1 MPTVCPLD
9 YPAVGFL
16 SRLFRKRGHATMWDV
31 RDVTSP
37 LGREANVVI
46 VITLIGAQ
54 VLLNGPRRRA
64 GDNYRIQRRSE
75 VDLIMVVGPR
85 DCHPKRDSLSVDD
98 EVALCAE
105 LTAIGRV
112 FARFVPPFTGAE
124 TVTLSSDCHS
134 QSMPL
139 KQSYSSRQSLQS
151 LEKIPA
157 LVHFWKCLW
166 AAEPE
171 PYSRGSIFHWHPVL
185 STYRIPLKM
194 VRWGVGGRPPLGE
207 CGSSGTRGWTL
218 AQNSS
223 DTSRQPGFRGN
234 GFRGL
239 ELRAMVRPSNK
250 VAKII
255 QPHYNKSG
263 SPGI

>member
-9 YPAVGFL
+9 YPSVGCL
-16 SRLFRKRGHATMWDV
+16 PSLPGKRGHATTWDV

-37 LGREANVVI
+37 LRREANVVI

-54 VLLNGPRRRA
+54 VLLNGTRRGA
-64 GDNYRIQRRSE
+64 GDDHRIQRSSE
-75 VDLIMVVGPR
+75 MDLIMVVGSR
-85 DCHPKRDSLSVDD
+85 EDYAKRDSLTIDD
-98 EVALCAE
+98 EVAFGAE
-105 LTAIGRV
+105 LSAIGRV
-112 FARFVPPFTGAE
+112 FARFIPPFTGAE
-124 TVTLSSDCHS
+124 IVTLSSDCHF
-134 QSMPL
+134 QSMPF

-151 LEKIPA
+151 LEKVPA
-157 LVHFWKCLW
+157 LVHFWKCSW

-171 PYSRGSIFHWHPVL
+171 RYSRGSIFHWHPVL

-207 CGSSGTRGWTL
+207 RGSSGKRGWTL

-223 DTSRQPGFRGN
+223 ETSRQPGFRGN

-239 ELRAMVRPSNK
+239 ELRAMVGPSNK
-250 VAKII
+250 VVKII